1 MTKHN
6 QKPLSADEVSALS
19 EQVYDGL
26 AQLIATLTVFK
37 PLQKAALHDEDFEHL
52 ESLELLHRDLLQ
64 QCEVLD
70 EQAATL
76 RKSVDPKVGMPAR
89 FDLSKIETILQDFH
103 ERLCGVT
110 IECKSYDEF
119 IAIYDRPDTLFYL
132 DPPYWGSEKDY
143 GKDCFNREDFTK
155 LREILRDLKGTFILS
170 LNDLP
175 EVRAHFTEFNQKAVE
190 TTYSVCVADNNQTVS
205 ELIISNTNLDFTP
218 AQSALF

>member
-1 MTKHN
+1 MRQTD
-6 QKPLSADEVSALS
+6 PE
-19 EQVYDGL
+19 
-26 AQLIATLTVFK
+26 TLTDLERAARFLY
-37 PLQKAALHDEDFEHL
+37 LQKIGFGG
-52 ESLELLHRDLLQ
+52 
-64 QCEVLD
+64 
-70 EQAATL
+70 
-76 RKSVDPKVGMPAR
+76 KVGGSYGVQVGMSGR

-132 DPPYWGSEKDY
+132 DPPYWGGEKDY

-175 EVRAHFTEFNQKAVE
+175 EVREHFAEFNQKAVE
-190 TTYSVCVADNNQTVS
+190 TTYSISTVDNAQTVS